1 MLYFI
6 ALLPPIL
13 FILILLWLDSFS
25 LVKKGVLLSSFVF
38 GIISVPLAYFIIK
51 GFAICAPN
59 AGTIGD
65 PIIEEIIKGMW
76 ILVLLKYRRCA
87 FFIDAAL
94 YGAAIGAGFSF
105 LENILYIYFNPDIVV
120 GTALVRGLGT
130 AIMHCGGVIST
141 AVIMSWISNK
151 QKSPYALFPLAII
164 PAMVLHIFY
173 NLNIVAAKPLLSP
186 MLLLLF
192 TLLSVTI
199 WTIALFSYNEKSI
212 GNWIESELSA
222 EVEMLAALKK
232 GTFSNSKAGQYMM
245 SVKEQFKP
253 ECFFDMF
260 CYVRLYYEL
269 SLASKTNMM
278 RAEAGFPVVK
288 NKENSDKVQE
298 FNTLKKQIGAT
309 AQMALSPIVRQS
321 RLNEWKIDS
330 MA

>member
-1 MLYFI
+1 MLYLI

-13 FILILLWLDSFS
+13 FILVLLWLDSFS
-25 LVKKGVLLSSFVF
+25 LVKKGVLLSSFGF
-38 GIISVPLAYFIIK
+38 GIISVPISFFIIK
-51 GFAICAPN
+51 GFAIIAPN
-59 AGTIGD
+59 AGIIGD
-65 PIIEEIIKGMW
+65 PIIEEIIKGTW
-76 ILVLLKYRRCA
+76 ILVLLKHRRCA

-141 AVIMSWISNK
+141 AVIMSWIANK
-151 QKSPYALFPLAII
+151 KKSPYAFFPLALI
-164 PAMVLHIFY
+164 PAMMLHILY
-173 NLNIVAAKPLLSP
+173 NLNNVAAHPLLSP
-186 MLLLLF
+186 MLLLF
-192 TLLSVTI
+192 VTLLTVSI
-199 WTIALFSYNEKSI
+199 WTIVLFSYNEKSI
-212 GNWIESELSA
+212 GNWIEDELSS
-222 EVEMLAALKK
+222 EVKMLAAMKN
-232 GTFSNSKAGQYMM
+232 GTFSNSKAGQFMM

-278 RAEAGFPVVK
+278 RAEAGFPVIK
-288 NKENSDKVQE
+288 TKDDADKVNE
-298 FNTLKKQIGAT
+298 FYILRKRIGKT
-309 AQMALSPIVRQS
+309 AVIALSPIINSDQLAS
-321 RLNEWKIDS
+321 WKINS

>member
-1 MLYFI
+1 MLYLI

-13 FILILLWLDSFS
+13 FILVLLWLDSFS
-25 LVKKGVLLSSFVF
+25 LVKKGVLILSFSF
-38 GIISVPLAYFIIK
+38 GIISVPIAFFIIK
-51 GFAICAPN
+51 GLALIAPN

-65 PIIEEIIKGMW
+65 PIIEEVIKGVW

-105 LENILYIYFNPDIVV
+105 LENILYIYFNTDIVV

-141 AVIMSWISNK
+141 AVIMSWIANK
-151 QKSPYALFPLAII
+151 KKSPYAFFPLALV
-164 PAMVLHIFY
+164 PAMALHILY
-173 NLNIVAAKPLLSP
+173 NLNNAAAQPLLSP
-186 MLLLLF
+186 MLLLF
-192 TLLSVTI
+192 VTLLTVSI
-199 WTIALFSYNEKSI
+199 WTIVLFSYNEKSI
-212 GNWIESELSA
+212 GNWIEGELSA
-222 EVEMLAALKK
+222 EVQMLAALKK
-232 GTFSNSKAGQYMM
+232 GTFSNSKAGQYML

-278 RAEAGFPVVK
+278 RAEAGFPIVK
-288 NKENSDKVQE
+288 DKETSDKVHE
-298 FNTLKKQIGAT
+298 FNVLKKQIGAT
-309 AQMALSPIVRQS
+309 AQMALSPIVKQS

-330 MA
+330 LS